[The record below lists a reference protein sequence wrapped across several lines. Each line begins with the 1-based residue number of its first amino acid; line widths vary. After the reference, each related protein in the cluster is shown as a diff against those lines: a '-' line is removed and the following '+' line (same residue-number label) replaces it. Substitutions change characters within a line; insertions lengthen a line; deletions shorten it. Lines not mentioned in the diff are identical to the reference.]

1 MAWND
6 PVYLKTALIVL
17 SVLFGS
23 GAIVYFFRRQNYY
36 FASAWASI
44 KSWIFLAPILFFL
57 FAIPYPGPL
66 VVLTLFAIYG
76 AKAFFQILGMFHRWY
91 FVLTCYAAIIGLAL
105 SVYFERYDYY
115 DRMPMILL
123 GAACLIPVFVNS
135 YRRMVQYVSL
145 TLLAFIFLGWSFM
158 HLALLLKFPNGLYQI
173 LYLVALTEFCDNTNL
188 ATSYYFKGPRLFPDI
203 DPKRTYF
210 STFVSIVLTVAL
222 AGIMR
227 SLLPNNSEQYWLT
240 AGLIAGIGGLFG
252 DAIMTVIRRDANVK
266 DVGFFII
273 GRGDLLQ
280 RMDRLI
286 FVAPIYYYVMKAYMG
301 AAVVP

>member
-17 SVLFGS
+17 SVLFAS
-23 GAIVYFFRRQNYY
+23 GGVVYFFRAKNYY

-44 KSWIFLAPILFFL
+44 KSWLFVAPLLFLA

-76 AKAFFQILGMFHRWY
+76 AKAFFQILGFFHRFY
-91 FVLTCYAAIIGLAL
+91 FVLACYAGIVGLAL
-105 SVYFERYDYY
+105 CIYCDRVDLYDT
-115 DRMPMILL
+115 MPMILL
-123 GAACLIPVFVNS
+123 GVACLVPVFVNS
-135 YRRMVQYVSL
+135 YRRMVQYISL
-145 TLLAFIFLGWSFM
+145 TLLAFIFLGWCFM
-158 HLALLLKFPNGLYQI
+158 HLGLVLSFPNGLYQI

-188 ATSYYFKGPRLFPDI
+188 ATSYYFKGPRLFPNI

-210 STFVSIVLTVAL
+210 STFVSIALTVAL

-227 SLLPNNSEQYWLT
+227 SLLPDNSERYWLT
-240 AGLIAGIGGLFG
+240 AGLIAALGGLFG
-252 DAIMTVIRRDANVK
+252 DAVMTVIRRDANVK

-286 FVAPIYYYVMKAYMG
+286 FVAPIYYYVMRAYMSM
-301 AAVVP
+301 P

>member
-17 SVLFGS
+17 SVLFAS
-23 GAIVYFFRRQNYY
+23 GAIVYFFRNKSYY

-44 KSWIFLAPILFFL
+44 KSWLFVAPLLFLA

-76 AKAFFQILGMFHRWY
+76 AKAFFQIMGFFHRWY
-91 FVLTCYAAIIGLAL
+91 FVLACYAGIVGLSL
-105 SVYFERYDYY
+105 CIYLDRVDLYDT
-115 DRMPMILL
+115 MPMILL

-135 YRRMVQYVSL
+135 YRRMVQYISL
-145 TLLAFIFLGWSFM
+145 TLLAFIFLGWCFM
-158 HLALLLKFPNGLYQI
+158 HLGLVLSFPNGLYQI

-188 ATSYYFKGPRLFPDI
+188 ATSYYFKGPRLFPNI

-210 STFVSIVLTVAL
+210 STFMSIVLTVAL
-222 AGIMR
+222 AGVMR
-227 SLLPNNSEQYWLT
+227 SLLPDNSERYWLT
-240 AGLIAGIGGLFG
+240 AGLIAALGGLFG
-252 DAIMTVIRRDANVK
+252 DAVMTVIRRDANVK

-286 FVAPIYYYVMKAYMG
+286 FVAPIYYYVMQAYMG
-301 AAVVP
+301 GK

>member
-17 SVLFGS
+17 SVLFAS
-23 GAIVYFFRRQNYY
+23 GAIVFLFRQKNYY

-44 KSWIFLAPILFFL
+44 KSWLFVAPLLFLA

-76 AKAFFQILGMFHRWY
+76 AKAFFQILGFFHRWY
-91 FVLTCYAAIIGLAL
+91 FVVACYASIVGLSLCIYFGRVDLYDKMPMFLLGLA
-105 SVYFERYDYY
+105 
-115 DRMPMILL
+115 
-123 GAACLIPVFVNS
+123 CLVPVFVNS
-135 YRRMVQYVSL
+135 YRRMVQYISL
-145 TLLAFIFLGWSFM
+145 TLLAFIFLGWCFM
-158 HLALLLKFPNGLYQI
+158 HLGLVLSFPNGLYQI

-188 ATSYYFKGPRLFPDI
+188 ATSYYFKGPRLFPNL
-203 DPKRTYF
+203 DPKRTYL
-210 STFVSIVLTVAL
+210 STIVSIALTVAL

-227 SLLPNNSEQYWLT
+227 SLLPANSERYWLT
-240 AGLIAGIGGLFG
+240 AGLIAALGGLFG
-252 DAIMTVIRRDANVK
+252 DAVMTVIRRDANVK

-286 FVAPIYYYVMKAYMG
+286 FVAPIYYYFMKAYMG
-301 AAVVP
+301 EL